1 MPRIYTTQLGDMWD
15 SIAFK
20 AGITESHTHTLMEAN
35 PDYIRY
41 YIFPAN
47 IRLAIPDVPRQSPA
61 GLPPWKRKTVHRY
74 SGRDD

>member
-47 IRLAIPDVPRQSPA
+47 IRLVIPDVPIPRPA
-61 GLPPWKRKTVHRY
+61 GLPPWKRGTTA
-74 SGRDD
+74 